1 MSTGAPGAGTPIG
14 MLIADSTDRMFRE
27 AVFFEALKRGATGDE
42 AARLAREVLLDYGSM
57 PRPMQES
64 IGKMFLYMSFTYSMS
79 METMKAMASPKGFR
93 NVVATTNYHRKQSE
107 KLYGRQTEMLDNVYY
122 EKLTSFKADEG
133 DAYAVYLRNPIIG
146 QFKYIA
152 DIAEGGRQAS
162 ILRSTLENAS
172 RDPQV
177 MKAGIDGLLD
187 IGYNPFL
194 DLMKTLE
201 MEYKKPLPEKA
212 VYLVSSIPVDGPMSP
227 TSPALRKH
235 FDLEYIPVDTRKPF
249 RAEVGV
255 DRYYTIDPATGE
267 RIPTKEPV
275 DIETYQ
281 DQITSY
287 EQKREYQQM
296 QKLDKDGQPIFKDDG
311 SPLMVDDLSK
321 PTGRMVDDLTKP
333 IYGAGGYQLRFGSD
347 RGYKNFIR
355 YQQAL
360 QFAGYGR
367 FINDMVGVA
376 IAAGELPEGTQFG
389 YSEKGNPI
397 LYLGLRQKIVRVPP
411 EWERYDR
418 QVRSYERDLIEYMEG
433 FE

>member
-1 MSTGAPGAGTPIG
+1 
-14 MLIADSTDRMFRE
+14 
-27 AVFFEALKRGATGDE
+27 
-42 AARLAREVLLDYGSM
+42 
-57 PRPMQES
+57 
-64 IGKMFLYMSFTYSMS
+64 
-79 METMKAMASPKGFR
+79 
-93 NVVATTNYHRKQSE
+93 
-107 KLYGRQTEMLDNVYY
+107 
-122 EKLTSFKADEG
+122 
-133 DAYAVYLRNPIIG
+133 
-146 QFKYIA
+146 
-152 DIAEGGRQAS
+152 
-162 ILRSTLENAS
+162 
-172 RDPQV
+172 
-177 MKAGIDGLLD
+177 
-187 IGYNPFL
+187 
-194 DLMKTLE
+194 MKTLE

-212 VYLVSSIPVDGPMSP
+212 VYLVSSIPVDGPLSP

-235 FDLEYIPVDTRKPF
+235 FDLEYIPVDRRKPF

-321 PTGRMVDDLTKP
+321 PTGRMVDDLSKP

-376 IAAGELPEGTQFG
+376 IAAGKLPEGTQFG